1 MVGVVPYT
9 DWLVLL
15 STTGIAVVAGW
26 QMHRMRRALIAE
38 RAASRLRDALYA
50 REVAARR
57 AETAEATGRA
67 RAAREVLAAAT
78 AVIDAELAWLARNGS
93 TEYDE
98 GGGDA

>member
-1 MVGVVPYT
+1 MGVVPYT

-38 RAASRLRDALYA
+38 RAAARLREALYA

-57 AETAEATGRA
+57 AQTAEATGRA

-78 AVIDAELAWLARNGS
+78 AVIDAELAWLARNG